1 MLSKS
6 MVSLLNAQIN
16 AEFYSSNL
24 YLQMSAWCEE
34 KGLAGAA
41 SFLRVHAAE
50 ELDHMH
56 RIFDYV
62 NEAGAMAVLG
72 AIEAPPVSYES
83 AESLF
88 SMIYAHECEIT
99 AGINEIVAA
108 AMEEKDFATFNFLQW
123 FVAEQREEEA
133 LTKSIVDKFEMVGGD
148 GQGLF
153 YIDRDLAQMA
163 QTPEATP

>member
-1 MLSKS
+1 MLSES

-16 AEFYSSNL
+16 AEFYSSNV
-24 YLQMSAWCEE
+24 YLQMSAWCED
-34 KGLAGAA
+34 KALAGAA
-41 SFLRVHAAE
+41 AFLRVHAAE

-72 AIEAPPVSYES
+72 TIQAPPTSFES
-83 AESLF
+83 AEALF
-88 SMIYAHECEIT
+88 NAIYAHECSIT
-99 AGINEIVAA
+99 ARINEIVAA

-133 LTKSIVDKFEMVGGD
+133 LTKSIVEKFAMVGGD

-163 QTPEATP
+163 ETPEATP